1 MPENNSTIPP
11 LVFGAPSL
19 SFYGIYPRHLERFTP
34 ISLPQLFRYGYYNM
48 NEVEI
53 THGEAEYCLKNGEQ
67 IKVYP
72 AFPIWDCYFRYSNE
86 LLKKHS
92 INRIF
97 NNLFR
102 FIRSWDF
109 DSSTSS
115 IIR

>member
-86 LLKKHS
+86 LLSGVKTHQTWQYNGEQGLWLITHRGK
-92 INRIF
+92 RV
-97 NNLFR
+97 
-102 FIRSWDF
+102 D
-109 DSSTSS
+109 
-115 IIR
+115 